1 MPDVSES
8 LSPRG
13 LSGERDRV
21 ACRTALLSP
30 ALSCRRGRRG
40 SQLTTVSSCTRLVPK
55 ADAFETNL
63 KKRRSHSSDKHSPDL
78 VLSVGREGRGMFV
91 RGINIPANL
100 HPSALA
106 WIWTGVSRPPFFHP
120 GCPGFCLISSKATGR
135 NLTDETEAGAG
146 GVEEGEETAGF
157 RRNGGRT
164 GVFLG
169 KFRRLPGSLNAVC
182 GRREVFPAS
191 ANIFSVRKIIFSPRR
206 SLALPSADLSKV
218 KKIIFLV
225 RKMMGGGRQ
234 NIFRPRKSKNLT

>member
-120 GCPGFCLISSKATGR
+120 RCPGFCLISSKATGR

-157 RRNGGRT
+157 GKIGVRT

-169 KFRRLPGSLNAVC
+169 KFRKLSSPSGTGG
-182 GRREVFPAS
+182 GRREVFPSLAD
-191 ANIFSVRKIIFSPRR
+191 IFRVRKIIFLSR
-206 SLALPSADLSKV
+206 SLSALPPASLS
-218 KKIIFLV
+218 
-225 RKMMGGGRQ
+225 
-234 NIFRPRKSKNLT
+234 